1 MKRLII
7 ASIIILSTVSQ
18 SFAQPKQQMRPHQ
31 EGRTSADIQQFQMQL
46 IIKQLE
52 IDESKQEAFTEIY
65 TQYLNEME
73 ELRPKRQRRGEGEG
87 KKPTEA
93 EVEAQIM
100 ESFEIS
106 EQLTV
111 VKRKYY
117 QMFKRVLS
125 PHQILRMYNIERQ
138 FTERVNSEL
147 QNRAGRGE
155 RQPQDER

>member
-7 ASIIILSTVSQ
+7 ASIIIFSAVSQ

-31 EGRTSADIQQFQMQL
+31 DGRTKADIEQFQMQL

-52 IDESKQEAFTEIY
+52 IEESKQEAFTEIY
-65 TQYLNEME
+65 TQYSAEME
-73 ELRPKRQRRGEGEG
+73 KLRPKRQRREDDEGE
-87 KKPTEA
+87 KPTDEQI
-93 EVEAQIM
+93 EAQIL
-100 ESFEIS
+100 ESFEVA
-106 EQLTV
+106 EQV
-111 VKRKYY
+111 PVIKRKYY

-138 FTERVNSEL
+138 FTERINSEL

-155 RQPQDER
+155 R